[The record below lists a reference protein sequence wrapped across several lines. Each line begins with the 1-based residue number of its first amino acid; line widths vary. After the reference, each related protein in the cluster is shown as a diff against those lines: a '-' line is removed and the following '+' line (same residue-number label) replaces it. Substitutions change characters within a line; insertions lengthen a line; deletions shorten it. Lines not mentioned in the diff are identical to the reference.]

1 MQALLAFSRIID
13 AINTTIGKAAG
24 WLILAAVAISAGNAL
39 IRKILGTSSNAWLEL
54 QWYLFGAVFMLCAGY
69 TLLKDAHVRIDI
81 VALQFSKRKRDW
93 ADVIGH
99 ILFLLPLCALML
111 YEGIPFFL
119 RSLASS
125 EYSGNPGGLI
135 LWPAKLL
142 VPLGFALLALQGLSE
157 LIKRIAIMRGLIEDP
172 AEAAET
178 AEATPATPGSDA

>member
-1 MQALLAFSRIID
+1 MQALLAFSRVID

-24 WLILAAVAISAGNAL
+24 WLILAAVAISAGNAFM
-39 IRKILGTSSNAWLEL
+39 RKFFATSSNAWLEL

-81 VALQFSKRKRDW
+81 IALQLSKRKRDW
-93 ADVIGH
+93 IDIIGH
-99 ILFLLPLCALML
+99 SLFLLPLCALML

-119 RSLASS
+119 RSLASA

-142 VPLGFALLALQGLSE
+142 VPLGFALLTLQGLSE
-157 LIKRIAIMRGLIEDP
+157 LIKRAAIMRGLIEDP
-172 AEAAET
+172 AEKAE
-178 AEATPATPGSDA
+178 EADPTPATPGSDA